1 MKRDGQGGAVDT
13 AGANKAFSIACENGN
28 AEGCIESGVGYY
40 DNGQFAEARDQFAQA
55 CNNGAAGGCMN
66 AGMMYRDGTGAA
78 PDHARAKRYFTNGC
92 KLGIQDGCAMAE
104 ALGQ

>member
-1 MKRDGQGGAVDT
+1 MTLMR
-13 AGANKAFSIACENGN
+13 
-28 AEGCIESGVGYY
+28 VGRVSRVSLPVALE